1 MANNSIRCYDSRPI
15 SVNLTGNTVTTGETW
30 SAWSD
35 LLDPENASRICVE
48 MVDTNDVESRSVL
61 VQQYPDCYDCLSNN
75 YGVYQFGNCIG
86 EGFVDFFNIPAEFF
100 GSLPNINEVFY
111 MTIQSSESNTITGC
125 FTLQGI
131 SQQTQSQYESN
142 LAANKFYTPITT
154 PALETGC
161 EDCLANNSLTYEVTR
176 CTDNITDYVSL
187 INNSYINHII
197 SYSDGINQYCGE
209 VRNISSEIAVYIFI
223 NDYGLNGEVGSCDT
237 CLATENQ
244 KVEIQSC
251 TNSEVTEVVWASALY
266 GNGEVTNLSTIDGC
280 FEVIGLTDSGV
291 TINTFLNFDP
301 QPGCE
306 PCIECNGI
314 VYEFAPC
321 GGEGPL
327 YIQSYQYLNTGS
339 YFYNPALGECCQLIG
354 TSSSYYG
361 TDILYSMDTFTDC
374 EDCQNNVDVVIW
386 NASACT
392 TSSSYYFNVTTDS
405 TAQIGDVVKLMWGS
419 NEWICGQLI
428 NTVPSQSG
436 GSVYY
441 NTQDNGVGTTLR
453 YDTCENCNSQGLIG
467 VTLVS
472 CNQTEPEQFVSITLE
487 NYLQIYNFGSLVNY
501 SVSDSLG
508 RCYTITNVCPIPLT
522 ANEFTPVE
530 FYLSCIVC
538 NSTDRTRNSGTESLI
553 CEICCDCGATGST
566 VNQITPPHPVWTDGY
581 GSAVRQ
587 LNMIV
592 LGGPNGLNN

>member
-1 MANNSIRCYDSRPI
+1 MANNAIRCYDSRPI

-35 LLDPENASRICVE
+35 LLDPENASRVCVE
-48 MVDTNDVESRSVL
+48 IVDTNDAESRSAL
-61 VQQYPDCYDCLSNN
+61 VQQYTDCYDCLSNN
-75 YGVYQFGNCIG
+75 YGVYEIRNCINN
-86 EGFVDFFNIPAEFF
+86 EVFNVPAEFF
-100 GSLPNINEVFY
+100 GSLPNINEVY
-111 MTIQSSESNTITGC
+111 YITIQSSESNTITGC
-125 FTLQGI
+125 FTIQSI
-131 SQQTQSQYESN
+131 SQQRQSEYEAN

-154 PALETGC
+154 PALEGSC
-161 EDCLANNSLTYEVTR
+161 EDCLVNNSLTYEVSR
-176 CTDNITDYVSL
+176 CTDDITDYVSL
-187 INNSYINHII
+187 INNSYIGHII

-209 VRNISSEIAVYIFI
+209 VRNFSSEIPVCIFI
-223 NDYGLNGEVGSCDT
+223 NDYGLNGETGSCDT

-244 KVEIQSC
+244 RVEIQSC

-266 GNGEVTNLSTIDGC
+266 GGGEVTNLSTNDGC
-280 FEVIGLTDSGV
+280 FEVVGLTESDV
-291 TINTFLNFDP
+291 TINSFLNFDP

-327 YIQSYQYLNTGS
+327 YVQSYQYLNTGS
-339 YFYNPALGECCQLIG
+339 YFYNPALGECCQLVG
-354 TSSSYYG
+354 TASGYYG
-361 TDILYSMDTFTDC
+361 TDILYSVDTFTDC
-374 EDCQNNVDVVIW
+374 TDCQNNVDVVIW

-392 TSSSYYFNVTTDS
+392 TSNTYSSYYFNVTTDS

-419 NEWICGQLI
+419 NEWICAQLI

-436 GSVYY
+436 GYVYF

-487 NYLQIYNFGSLVNY
+487 NYLQIYNFGSLANY